1 MIKTGKFIPLGIAL
15 LSLCSFLTALYL
27 VDWSPANLFLTP
39 DQRGRILMARQEY
52 AKAAR
57 VFDEPLQRGT
67 AQYRTGDFKNAAA
80 SFGQADSVEA
90 LYNRSNA
97 MVMLGNYDQAIAG
110 YHEVLNKKP
119 DWQEAADNLELAEK
133 RKKRL
138 NPPDEGD
145 TGTGGYLPPDKVVF
159 DKRAAK
165 ASGDQKETVSGGKKR
180 LTEWEVQAMWLRKV
194 QTQPTDFL
202 RAKFSYQAA
211 VQDTKNQGQEE
222 KK

>member
-1 MIKTGKFIPLGIAL
+1 MIKTVKYMPLGIILISACAFL
-15 LSLCSFLTALYL
+15 ISLSL
-27 VDWSPANLFLTP
+27 VDWSPVSLFLTP
-39 DQRGRILMARQEY
+39 DQRGRIFMAHREY
-52 AKAAR
+52 SKAAR
-57 VFDEPLQRGT
+57 VFEDPQQRGT
-67 AQYRTGDFKNAAA
+67 AQYRAGDFKDAAA
-80 SFGQADSVEA
+80 SFGQDDSLEA
-90 LYNRSNA
+90 FYNRANA

-110 YHEVLNKKP
+110 YRDVLTRRPGWK
-119 DWQEAADNLELAEK
+119 EAADNLKLAEE

-159 DKRAAK
+159 DKKAAN
-165 ASGDQKETVSGGKKR
+165 APNDQKETVSGGKKR

-194 QTQPTDFL
+194 QTQPADFL

-211 VQDTKNQGQEE
+211 QQDTENQGQKE